1 MTSLQERLFAMQDK
15 QYAAFQTKLT
25 PGVPVE
31 SFIGIRVP
39 VLRKFA
45 KEFTKETECEEFLQQ
60 LPHQYYDENMLH
72 GLLISEVKDY
82 EECIR
87 LTDTFL
93 PFVDNWAVCDIM
105 SPKVFAKH
113 KEELLA
119 KIKTWS
125 KSSHVYTCRFGIET
139 LMSHYLDKDF
149 KAEYLEIPASVR
161 MRRVLRE
168 NDGSLVLR
176 HRPCQAMGPGDSL
189 HRAKPPCSLDAQQN
203 HPEGHRELQ
212 NHARA
217 ERISAN
223 IEDKIIMTQDTST
236 YYVWIGG
243 SCDYG
248 HKERAGGAAVVIE
261 LMEQREQSQTCLNS
275 AESRQK
281 KTKGQHNSNIISRD
295 VISDLHTTE
304 FRMMLTLMV
313 KVMQEIPEGSD
324 ILFLTNAAYIQNFDK
339 APTSKS
345 ANRTSSE
352 SSESKDA
359 NSLAIS
365 AESRGRKARA
375 NSDLIIQCIEEKK
388 RHNSVGVKIVQY
400 HKSPLLIETHDMA
413 TAAMAKT
420 RKEFHQKNK

>member
-15 QYAAFQTKLT
+15 QYAAFQAKLT
-25 PGVPVE
+25 PGVPME

-45 KEFTKETECEEFLQQ
+45 KEFTKETECKEFLQQ
-60 LPHQYYDENMLH
+60 LPHEYYDENMLH

-113 KEELLA
+113 KKELLA

-125 KSSHVYTCRFGIET
+125 KSSHVYTCRFGIEA

-161 MRRVLRE
+161 SEKYYVKMMVAWFFATALAKQWDQAIPYIEQKRLAPWTHNKTIQKAIESYRITPEQKEYLRT
-168 NDGSLVLR
+168 L
-176 HRPCQAMGPGDSL
+176 
-189 HRAKPPCSLDAQQN
+189 K
-203 HPEGHRELQ
+203 
-212 NHARA
+212 
-217 ERISAN
+217 I
-223 IEDKIIMTQDTST
+223 KIIMTQDTST

-261 LMEQREQSQTCLNS
+261 
-275 AESRQK
+275 
-281 KTKGQHNSNIISRD
+281 HNSNIIIRD

-339 APTSKS
+339 TPTSKS
-345 ANRTSSE
+345 ANP
-352 SSESKDA
+352 
-359 NSLAIS
+359 
-365 AESRGRKARA
+365 
-375 NSDLIIQCIEEKK
+375 DLIIQCIEEKK

-400 HKSPLLIETHDMA
+400 HKSPLLIETHDRA
-413 TAAMAKT
+413 TEAMAKT
-420 RKEFHQKNK
+420 RKEFHQKKQMNV